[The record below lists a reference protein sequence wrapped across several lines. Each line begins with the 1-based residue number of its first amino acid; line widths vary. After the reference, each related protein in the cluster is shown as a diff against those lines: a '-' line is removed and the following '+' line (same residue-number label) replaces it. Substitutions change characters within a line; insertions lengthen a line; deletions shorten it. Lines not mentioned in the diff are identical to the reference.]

1 MEEVDREE
9 AGMDGST
16 GSTVHRDVLFDGCDS
31 LPKLFRKRYTEGA
44 ATIAMR
50 EKNLGIWRS
59 ISWAGYGEAARNVGQ
74 GLMAMGLE
82 RGDVVS
88 ILSETNKEWMFAD
101 LGAICAGAAS
111 SGVYTTDSA
120 RQLEY
125 IVNDSRSVFLFVEN
139 EEQLDKYLQVR
150 DSVPTLKKVIVI
162 NLEGLRGFEDPM
174 TMSWEELLQLGRR
187 YGEENPSAW
196 DERIDGSAP
205 DDTPI
210 LVYTSGTTGPPKG
223 AMISNRNILFQVSNG
238 NAMLNFREG
247 DNQLAFLPLCH
258 IAERGFSMFLSIA
271 YKTVVNFAESPET
284 VAENV
289 REVAPHYL
297 FAVPRV
303 WEKFYSGFMIQM
315 QDATWVG
322 KRLYGWA
329 IGVGARIA
337 DCRIEGTQPPL
348 RDRLLYRLA
357 DFLVLHNVKTLIG
370 LRRARWT
377 ATGAAPISPD
387 LIRWYLA
394 LGIDMVEL
402 YGQTENTGV
411 ATSNRPDEFKVGSV
425 GMALP
430 DTEVKISDRG
440 EILIRGPHVFQG
452 YLNNPEK
459 TAETVVDGW
468 LHTGDVGWVDNQ
480 GFFRIT
486 DRLKDIII
494 TAGGKN
500 VTPSEMENQLKFSPY
515 IADAVIIGDKRKFLS
530 CLVMIDEDTVMKF
543 AQDENVPFSNYASLC
558 RAAEVQRLI
567 QAEIDKVNGDFARVE
582 QIKAFRLIEQ
592 VLTPEDDELTPTMKL
607 KRSFVSAKYKDLIDS
622 MYEAA

>member
-1 MEEVDREE
+1 
-9 AGMDGST
+9 MDGPT
-16 GSTVHRDVLFDGCDS
+16 GTTTPESIVFDGCDT
-31 LPKLFRKRYTEGA
+31 LPGLFRKRYTEQA
-44 ATIAMR
+44 ARVAMR
-50 EKNLGIWRS
+50 EKDLGIWRS
-59 ISWAGYGEAARNVGQ
+59 ISWADYGEAARNAGQ
-74 GLMAMGLE
+74 GLMAMGLA

-101 LGAICAGAAS
+101 LGAICAGASS

-120 RQLEY
+120 KQLEY
-125 IVNDSRSVFLFVEN
+125 IVNDSSSAFLFVEN

-150 DSVPTLKKVIVI
+150 DRVPTLRKVII
-162 NLEGLRGFEDPM
+162 MDLEGLRDFDDPM
-174 TMSWEELLQLGRR
+174 TMSWDELLELGRQFGR
-187 YGEENPSAW
+187 DNPAAW

-205 DDTPI
+205 DDAPI

-223 AMISNRNILFQVSNG
+223 AMISNRNVIFQVSNA
-238 NAMLNFREG
+238 NAMLHFREG

-303 WEKFYSGFMIQM
+303 WEKFYSTFTIRM
-315 QDATWVG
+315 QDATWTG
-322 KRLYGWA
+322 KRLYDWA
-329 IGVGARIA
+329 IGVGMRMAEH
-337 DCRIEGTQPPL
+337 RIEGTAPGV
-348 RDRLLYRLA
+348 RDRLLYA
-357 DFLVLHNVKTLIG
+357 IAGFLVLNNVKTMIG
-370 LRRARWT
+370 LRRTRWT

-394 LGIDMVEL
+394 LGINMVEL

-411 ATSNRPDEFKVGSV
+411 ATSNRPDEFKVGTV
-425 GMALP
+425 GLALP
-430 DTEVKISDRG
+430 NTEVKIYERG
-440 EILIRGPHVFQG
+440 EILIKGPHVFKG

-468 LHTGDVGWVDNQ
+468 LHTGDVGSVDNQ
-480 GFFRIT
+480 GYFRIT
-486 DRLKDIII
+486 DRIKDIII

-500 VTPSEMENQLKFSPY
+500 VTPSEIENQLKFSPY
-515 IADAVIIGDKRKFLS
+515 IADAVIVGDQRKFLS

-543 AQDENVPFSNYASLC
+543 AQDNNVPFSNYASLC
-558 RAAEVQRLI
+558 RADAVQRLI
-567 QAEIDKVNGDFARVE
+567 QAEIDAVNRDFARVE
-582 QIKAFRLIEQ
+582 QVKAFRLIEQ
-592 VLTPEDDELTPTMKL
+592 VLMPEDDELTPTMKL

>member
-1 MEEVDREE
+1 
-9 AGMDGST
+9 MDGPT
-16 GSTVHRDVLFDGCDS
+16 GTTTPESIVFDGCDT
-31 LPKLFRKRYTEGA
+31 LPGLFRKRYTEEAGKV
-44 ATIAMR
+44 AMR
-50 EKNLGIWRS
+50 EKDLGIWRS
-59 ISWAGYGEAARNVGQ
+59 ISWADYGEAARNAGQ
-74 GLMAMGLE
+74 GLMAMGLA
-82 RGDVVS
+82 RGEVVS

-101 LGAICAGAAS
+101 LGAICAGASS

-120 RQLEY
+120 KQLEY
-125 IVNDSRSVFLFVEN
+125 IVNDSSSAFLFVEN
-139 EEQLDKYLQVR
+139 EEQLDKYLQIR
-150 DSVPTLKKVIVI
+150 DRVPTLRKVII
-162 NLEGLRGFEDPM
+162 MDLEGLRDFDDPM
-174 TMSWEELLQLGRR
+174 TMSWDELLELGRQFGR
-187 YGEENPSAW
+187 DNPAAW

-205 DDTPI
+205 DDAPI

-223 AMISNRNILFQVSNG
+223 AMISNRNVIFQVSNA
-238 NAMLNFREG
+238 NAMLHFREG

-303 WEKFYSGFMIQM
+303 WEKFYSTFTIRM
-315 QDATWVG
+315 QDATWTG
-322 KRLYGWA
+322 KRLYDWA
-329 IGVGARIA
+329 IGVGMRMAEH
-337 DCRIEGTQPPL
+337 RIEGTAPGV
-348 RDRLLYRLA
+348 RDRLLYA
-357 DFLVLHNVKTLIG
+357 IAGFLVLNNVKTMIG
-370 LRRARWT
+370 LRRTRWT

-394 LGIDMVEL
+394 LGINMVEL

-411 ATSNRPDEFKVGSV
+411 ATSNRPDEFKVGTV
-425 GMALP
+425 GLALP
-430 DTEVKISDRG
+430 NTEVKISERG
-440 EILIRGPHVFQG
+440 EILIKGPHVFKG

-468 LHTGDVGWVDNQ
+468 LHTGDVGSVDNQ

-486 DRLKDIII
+486 DRIKDIII

-500 VTPSEMENQLKFSPY
+500 VTPSEIENQLKFSPY
-515 IADAVIIGDKRKFLS
+515 IADAVIVGDQRKFLS

-543 AQDENVPFSNYASLC
+543 AQDNNVPFSNYASLC
-558 RAAEVQRLI
+558 RADAVQRLI
-567 QAEIDKVNGDFARVE
+567 QAEIDAVNRDFARVE
-582 QIKAFRLIEQ
+582 QVKAFRLIEQ
-592 VLTPEDDELTPTMKL
+592 VLMPEDDELTPTMKL
-607 KRSFVSAKYKDLIDS
+607 KRSFVSAKYKELIDS

>member
-1 MEEVDREE
+1 
-9 AGMDGST
+9 MDGST
-16 GSTVHRDVLFDGCDS
+16 GSHLPGSIAFDGCDT
-31 LPKLFRKRYTEGA
+31 LPGLFRKRYTEEAGQ
-44 ATIAMR
+44 IAMR

-59 ISWAGYGEAARNVGQ
+59 ISWAEYSETARLVGL
-74 GLMAMGLE
+74 GLIAMGLV

-101 LGAICAGAAS
+101 LGAICAGATS

-139 EEQLDKYLQVR
+139 EEQLDKYLQIQDR
-150 DSVPTLKKVIVI
+150 VPTLKRVIVMD
-162 NLEGLRGFEDPM
+162 LEGLRDFEDPM
-174 TMSWEELLQLGRR
+174 TVTWDGLLELGRR
-187 YGEENPSAW
+187 YGRENPSVW

-223 AMISNRNILFQVSNG
+223 AMISNRNIVFQMSNG
-238 NAMLNFREG
+238 TAFLDFRPG

-284 VAENV
+284 VAENA
-289 REVAPHYL
+289 REVAPNYM

-303 WEKFYSGFMIQM
+303 WEKFYSGFTIQM
-315 QDATWVG
+315 QDATWIG
-322 KRLYGWA
+322 RRLYGWA
-329 IGVGARIA
+329 IGVGNRIA
-337 DCRIEGTQPPL
+337 EHRIEGTEPPL
-348 RDRLLYRLA
+348 RQRLLYGLA
-357 DFLVLHNVKTLIG
+357 DFLVLRNVKTLLG
-370 LRRARWT
+370 LGRARW
-377 ATGAAPISPD
+377 AVTGAAPISPD

-394 LGIDMVEL
+394 LGIDMMEV
-402 YGQTENTGV
+402 YGQTENAGV
-411 ATSNRPDEFKVGSV
+411 ATGNAPHDFRIGTVGK
-425 GMALP
+425 AAP
-430 DTEVKISDRG
+430 NTEVKLSEKG

-452 YLNNPEK
+452 YLNNEQK

-468 LHTGDVGWVDNQ
+468 LHTGDVGTVDNQ

-486 DRLKDIII
+486 DRIKDIIV

-500 VTPSEMENQLKFSPY
+500 VTPSEFENQLKFSPY
-515 IADAVIIGDKRKFLS
+515 IADAVVIGDKRKFLS
-530 CLVMIDEDTVMKF
+530 CLVMIDEDTVVKF
-543 AQDENVPFSNYASLC
+543 AQDNNVPFSNYASLC
-558 RAAEVQRLI
+558 RADEVQRLI
-567 QAEIDKVNGDFARVE
+567 GSEIDRVNRDFARVE
-582 QIKAFRLIEQ
+582 QVKAFRLIEQ
-592 VLTPEDDELTPTMKL
+592 VLMPEDEELTPTMKL

-622 MYEAA
+622 MYAAA

>member
-1 MEEVDREE
+1 
-9 AGMDGST
+9 MDGPT
-16 GSTVHRDVLFDGCDS
+16 GTTTPESIVFDGCDT
-31 LPKLFRKRYTEGA
+31 LPKLFRKRYTEEAGKV
-44 ATIAMR
+44 AMR
-50 EKNLGIWRS
+50 EKDLGIWRS
-59 ISWAGYGEAARNVGQ
+59 ISWADYGEAARNAGQ

-101 LGAICAGAAS
+101 LAAVCAGASS

-120 RQLEY
+120 KQLEY
-125 IVNDSRSVFLFVEN
+125 IVNDSSSAFLFVEN

-150 DSVPTLKKVIVI
+150 DRVPTLRKVII
-162 NLEGLRGFEDPM
+162 MDLEGLRDFDDPM
-174 TMSWEELLQLGRR
+174 TMSWDDLLELGRQFGR
-187 YGEENPSAW
+187 DNPAAW

-205 DDTPI
+205 NDTPI

-223 AMISNRNILFQVSNG
+223 AMISNRNVIFQVSNA
-238 NAMLNFREG
+238 NAMLHFREG

-303 WEKFYSGFMIQM
+303 WEKFYSTFTIRM
-315 QDATWVG
+315 QDATWIG
-322 KRLYGWA
+322 KRLYDWA
-329 IGVGARIA
+329 IGVGMRMAEH
-337 DCRIEGTQPPL
+337 RIEGTAPGV
-348 RDRLLYRLA
+348 RDRLLYA
-357 DFLVLHNVKTLIG
+357 IAGFLVLNNVKTMIG
-370 LRRARWT
+370 LRRTRWT

-394 LGIDMVEL
+394 LGINMVEL

-411 ATSNRPDEFKVGSV
+411 ATSNRPDEFKVGTV
-425 GMALP
+425 GLALP
-430 DTEVKISDRG
+430 NTEVKISERG
-440 EILIRGPHVFQG
+440 EILIKGPHVFKG

-468 LHTGDVGWVDNQ
+468 LHTGDVGSVDNQ

-486 DRLKDIII
+486 DRIKDIII

-500 VTPSEMENQLKFSPY
+500 VTPSEIENQLKFSPY
-515 IADAVIIGDKRKFLS
+515 IADAVIVGDKRKFLS

-543 AQDENVPFSNYASLC
+543 AQDNNVPFSNYASLC
-558 RAAEVQRLI
+558 RADAVQRLI
-567 QAEIDKVNGDFARVE
+567 QAEIDAVNRDFARVE

-592 VLTPEDDELTPTMKL
+592 VLMPEDDELTPTMKL

>member
-1 MEEVDREE
+1 
-9 AGMDGST
+9 MDGPT
-16 GSTVHRDVLFDGCDS
+16 GTTTPESIVFDGCDT
-31 LPKLFRKRYTEGA
+31 LPKLFRKRYTEEA
-44 ATIAMR
+44 ARVAMR
-50 EKNLGIWRS
+50 EKDLGIWRS
-59 ISWAGYGEAARNVGQ
+59 ISWADYGEAARNAGQ

-101 LGAICAGAAS
+101 LAAVCAGASS

-120 RQLEY
+120 KQLEY
-125 IVNDSRSVFLFVEN
+125 IVNDSSSAFLFVEN

-150 DSVPTLKKVIVI
+150 DRVPTLRKVII
-162 NLEGLRGFEDPM
+162 MDLEGLRDFDDPM
-174 TMSWEELLQLGRR
+174 TMSWDDLLELGRQFGR
-187 YGEENPSAW
+187 DNPAAW

-205 DDTPI
+205 NDTPI

-223 AMISNRNILFQVSNG
+223 AMISNRNVIFQVSNA
-238 NAMLNFREG
+238 NAMLHFREG

-303 WEKFYSGFMIQM
+303 WEKFYSAFTIRM
-315 QDATWVG
+315 QDATWIG
-322 KRLYGWA
+322 KRLYDWA
-329 IGVGARIA
+329 IGVGMRMAEH
-337 DCRIEGTQPPL
+337 RIEGTAPGI
-348 RDRLLYRLA
+348 RDRLLYA
-357 DFLVLHNVKTLIG
+357 IAGFLVLNNVKTMIG
-370 LRRARWT
+370 LRRTRWT

-394 LGIDMVEL
+394 LGINMVEL

-411 ATSNRPDEFKVGSV
+411 ATSNRPDEFKVGTV
-425 GMALP
+425 GLALP
-430 DTEVKISDRG
+430 NTEVKISEQG
-440 EILIRGPHVFQG
+440 EILIKGPHVFKG

-468 LHTGDVGWVDNQ
+468 LHTGDVGSVDNQ
-480 GFFRIT
+480 GYFRIT
-486 DRLKDIII
+486 DRIKDIII

-500 VTPSEMENQLKFSPY
+500 VTPSEIENQLKFSPY
-515 IADAVIIGDKRKFLS
+515 IADAVIVGDKRKFLS

-543 AQDENVPFSNYASLC
+543 AQDNNVPFSNYASLC
-558 RAAEVQRLI
+558 RADAVQRLI
-567 QAEIDKVNGDFARVE
+567 QSEIDAVNRDFARVE
-582 QIKAFRLIEQ
+582 QVKAFRLIEQ
-592 VLTPEDDELTPTMKL
+592 VLMPEDDELTPTMKL

>member
-1 MEEVDREE
+1 
-9 AGMDGST
+9 
-16 GSTVHRDVLFDGCDS
+16 
-31 LPKLFRKRYTEGA
+31 
-44 ATIAMR
+44 MR
-50 EKNLGIWRS
+50 EKDLGIWRS
-59 ISWAGYGEAARNVGQ
+59 ISWADYGEAARNAGQ
-74 GLMAMGLE
+74 GLMAMGLA

-101 LGAICAGAAS
+101 LGAICAGASS

-120 RQLEY
+120 KQLEY
-125 IVNDSRSVFLFVEN
+125 IVNDSSSAFLFVEN

-150 DSVPTLKKVIVI
+150 DRVPTLRKVII
-162 NLEGLRGFEDPM
+162 MDLEGLRDFDDPM
-174 TMSWEELLQLGRR
+174 TMSWDELLELGRQFGR
-187 YGEENPSAW
+187 DNPAAW

-223 AMISNRNILFQVSNG
+223 AMISNRNVIFQVSNA
-238 NAMLNFREG
+238 NAMLHFREG

-303 WEKFYSGFMIQM
+303 WEKFYSTFTIRM
-315 QDATWVG
+315 QDATWTG
-322 KRLYGWA
+322 KRLYDWA
-329 IGVGARIA
+329 IGVGMRMAEH
-337 DCRIEGTQPPL
+337 RIEGTAPGI
-348 RDRLLYRLA
+348 RDRLLYA
-357 DFLVLHNVKTLIG
+357 IAGFLVLNNVKTMIG
-370 LRRARWT
+370 LRRTRWT

-394 LGIDMVEL
+394 LGINMVEL

-411 ATSNRPDEFKVGSV
+411 ATSNRPDEFKVGTV
-425 GMALP
+425 GLALP
-430 DTEVKISDRG
+430 NTEVKISERG
-440 EILIRGPHVFQG
+440 EILIKGPHVFKG

-468 LHTGDVGWVDNQ
+468 LHTGDVGSVDNQ
-480 GFFRIT
+480 GYFRIT
-486 DRLKDIII
+486 DRIKDIII

-500 VTPSEMENQLKFSPY
+500 VTPSEIENQLKFSPY
-515 IADAVIIGDKRKFLS
+515 IADAVIVGDQRKFLS

-543 AQDENVPFSNYASLC
+543 AQDNNVPFSNYASLC
-558 RAAEVQRLI
+558 RADAVQRLI
-567 QAEIDKVNGDFARVE
+567 QAEIDAVNRDFARVE
-582 QIKAFRLIEQ
+582 QVKAFRLIEQ
-592 VLTPEDDELTPTMKL
+592 VLMPEDDELTPTMKL

>member
-1 MEEVDREE
+1 
-9 AGMDGST
+9 MDGPT
-16 GSTVHRDVLFDGCDS
+16 GTATPESIVFDGCDT
-31 LPKLFRKRYTEGA
+31 LPGLFRKRYTEEAGKV
-44 ATIAMR
+44 AMR
-50 EKNLGIWRS
+50 EKDLGIWRS
-59 ISWAGYGEAARNVGQ
+59 ISWADYGEAARNAGQ
-74 GLMAMGLE
+74 GLMAMGLA
-82 RGDVVS
+82 RGEVVS

-101 LGAICAGAAS
+101 LGAICAGASS

-120 RQLEY
+120 KQLEY
-125 IVNDSRSVFLFVEN
+125 IVNDSSSAFLFVEN

-150 DSVPTLKKVIVI
+150 DRVPTLRKVII
-162 NLEGLRGFEDPM
+162 MDLEGLRDFDDPM
-174 TMSWEELLQLGRR
+174 TMSWDELLELGRQFGR
-187 YGEENPSAW
+187 DNPAAW

-223 AMISNRNILFQVSNG
+223 AMISNRNVIFQVSNA
-238 NAMLNFREG
+238 NAMLHFREG

-303 WEKFYSGFMIQM
+303 WEKFYSTCTIRM
-315 QDATWVG
+315 QDATWTG
-322 KRLYGWA
+322 KRLYDWA
-329 IGVGARIA
+329 IGVGMRMAEH
-337 DCRIEGTQPPL
+337 RIEGTAPGV
-348 RDRLLYRLA
+348 RDRLLYA
-357 DFLVLHNVKTLIG
+357 IAGFLVLNNVKTMIG
-370 LRRARWT
+370 LRRTRWT

-394 LGIDMVEL
+394 LGINMVEL

-411 ATSNRPDEFKVGSV
+411 ATSNRPDEFKVGTV
-425 GMALP
+425 GLALP
-430 DTEVKISDRG
+430 NTEVKISERG
-440 EILIRGPHVFQG
+440 EILIKGPHVFKG

-468 LHTGDVGWVDNQ
+468 LHTGDVGSVDNQ
-480 GFFRIT
+480 GYFRIT
-486 DRLKDIII
+486 DRIKDIII

-500 VTPSEMENQLKFSPY
+500 VTPSEIENQLKFSPY
-515 IADAVIIGDKRKFLS
+515 IADAVIVGDQRKFLS

-543 AQDENVPFSNYASLC
+543 AQDNNVPFSNYASLC
-558 RAAEVQRLI
+558 RADAVQRLI
-567 QAEIDKVNGDFARVE
+567 QAEIDTVNRDFARVE
-582 QIKAFRLIEQ
+582 QVKAFRLIEQ
-592 VLTPEDDELTPTMKL
+592 VLMPEDDELTPTMKL

>member
-1 MEEVDREE
+1 
-9 AGMDGST
+9 MDGPT
-16 GSTVHRDVLFDGCDS
+16 GTTTPESILFDGCDT
-31 LPKLFRKRYTEGA
+31 LPKLFRKRCTEEAGKV
-44 ATIAMR
+44 AMR
-50 EKNLGIWRS
+50 EKHLGIWHS
-59 ISWAGYGEAARNVGQ
+59 ISWAEYGEAARRAGQ
-74 GLMAMGLE
+74 GLMAMGLA

-101 LGAICAGAAS
+101 LGAICAGASS

-120 RQLEY
+120 KQLEY
-125 IVNDSRSVFLFVEN
+125 IVNDSRSAFLFVEN

-150 DSVPTLKKVIVI
+150 DRVPTLKKVIVMD
-162 NLEGLRGFEDPM
+162 LEGLRDFEDPM
-174 TMSWEELLQLGRR
+174 TMSWDELLELGRQF
-187 YGEENPSAW
+187 GHENPDAW
-196 DERIDGSAP
+196 DDRIDASAP
-205 DDTPI
+205 DDAPI

-223 AMISNRNILFQVSNG
+223 AMISNRNIVFQVSNG

-271 YKTVVNFAESPET
+271 FKTVVNFAESPET

-303 WEKFYSGFMIQM
+303 WEKFYSSFTIRME
-315 QDATWVG
+315 DATWIG

-329 IGVGARIA
+329 IGVGMRMAEH
-337 DCRIEGTQPPL
+337 RIEGTEPGIGEK
-348 RDRLLYRLA
+348 LLYGLA
-357 DFLVLHNVKTLIG
+357 DFLVLRNVKTLIG
-370 LRRARWT
+370 LRRTRWT

-394 LGIDMVEL
+394 LGINMVEL

-411 ATSNRPDEFKVGSV
+411 ATSNRPDEFKVGTV
-425 GMALP
+425 GKALP
-430 DTEVKISDRG
+430 DTEVKISEQG
-440 EILIRGPHVFQG
+440 EILIRGPHVFKG

-468 LHTGDVGWVDNQ
+468 LHTGDVGSVDNQ

-500 VTPSEMENQLKFSPY
+500 VTPSEIENQLKFSPY
-515 IADAVIIGDKRKFLS
+515 IADAVVIGDRRRFLS

-543 AQDENVPFSNYASLC
+543 AQDSNVPFSNYASLC
-558 RAAEVQRLI
+558 RADAVQRLI
-567 QAEIDKVNGDFARVE
+567 QGEIDKVNRDFARVE
-582 QIKAFRLIEQ
+582 QVKAFRLIEQ
-592 VLTPEDDELTPTMKL
+592 VLMPEDDELTPTMKL
-607 KRSFVSAKYKDLIDS
+607 KRGFVSAKYKDLIDS

>member
-1 MEEVDREE
+1 
-9 AGMDGST
+9 MDGPT
-16 GSTVHRDVLFDGCDS
+16 GTTTPESIVFDGCDT
-31 LPKLFRKRYTEGA
+31 LPKLFRKRYTEEA
-44 ATIAMR
+44 ARVAMR
-50 EKNLGIWRS
+50 EKDLGIWRS
-59 ISWAGYGEAARNVGQ
+59 ISWAEYGEAARNAGQ
-74 GLMAMGLE
+74 GLMALGLAP
-82 RGDVVS
+82 GDVVS

-101 LGAICAGAAS
+101 LGAICAGASS

-120 RQLEY
+120 KQLEY
-125 IVNDSRSVFLFVEN
+125 IVNDSRSAFLFVEN

-150 DSVPTLKKVIVI
+150 DRAPTLRKVIVMD
-162 NLEGLRGFEDPM
+162 LEGLRDFDDPM
-174 TMSWEELLQLGRR
+174 TMSWDDLLDLGRR
-187 YGEENPSAW
+187 FGRDNPAAW
-196 DERIDGSAP
+196 DERIDASAP
-205 DDTPI
+205 DDAPI

-223 AMISNRNILFQVSNG
+223 AMISNRNIVFQIGNG

-271 YKTVVNFAESPET
+271 FKTVVNFAESPET

-303 WEKFYSGFMIQM
+303 WEKFYSTFTIRME
-315 QDATWVG
+315 DATWIG

-329 IGVGARIA
+329 IGVGMRMA
-337 DCRIEGTQPPL
+337 DHRIEGTAPGIG
-348 RDRLLYRLA
+348 DRLLYGLA
-357 DFLVLHNVKTLIG
+357 DFLVLNNVKTLIG
-370 LRRARWT
+370 LRRTRWT

-394 LGIDMVEL
+394 LGVNMVEL

-411 ATSNRPDEFKVGSV
+411 ATSNRPDEFKVGTV
-425 GMALP
+425 GKALP
-430 DTEVKISDRG
+430 NTEVRLSERG
-440 EILIRGPHVFQG
+440 EILIRGPHVFKG

-468 LHTGDVGWVDNQ
+468 LHTGDVGSVDNQ
-480 GFFRIT
+480 GYFRIT
-486 DRLKDIII
+486 DRIKDIII

-500 VTPSEMENQLKFSPY
+500 VTPSEIENQLKFSPY
-515 IADAVIIGDKRKFLS
+515 IADAVIVGDRRKFLS

-543 AQDENVPFSNYASLC
+543 AQDNNVPFSNYASLC
-558 RAAEVQRLI
+558 RADAVQRLI
-567 QAEIDKVNGDFARVE
+567 QAEIDTVNRDFARVE
-582 QIKAFRLIEQ
+582 QVKAFRLIER
-592 VLTPEDDELTPTMKL
+592 VLMPEDDELTPTMKL

>member
-1 MEEVDREE
+1 
-9 AGMDGST
+9 MDGPT
-16 GSTVHRDVLFDGCDS
+16 GTTTPESIVFDGCDT
-31 LPKLFRKRYTEGA
+31 LPKLFRKRYTEEA
-44 ATIAMR
+44 ARVAMR
-50 EKNLGIWRS
+50 EKDLGIWRS
-59 ISWAGYGEAARNVGQ
+59 ISWADYGEAARNAGQ

-101 LGAICAGAAS
+101 LAAVCAGASS

-120 RQLEY
+120 KQLEY
-125 IVNDSRSVFLFVEN
+125 IVNDSSSAFLFVEN

-150 DSVPTLKKVIVI
+150 DRVPTLRKII
-162 NLEGLRGFEDPM
+162 IMDLEGLRDFDDPM
-174 TMSWEELLQLGRR
+174 TMSWDDLLELGRQFGR
-187 YGEENPSAW
+187 DNPAAW
-196 DERIDGSAP
+196 DDRIDGSAP
-205 DDTPI
+205 NDTPI

-223 AMISNRNILFQVSNG
+223 AMISNRNVIFQVSNA
-238 NAMLNFREG
+238 NAMLHFREG

-303 WEKFYSGFMIQM
+303 WEKFYSTFTIRM
-315 QDATWVG
+315 QDATWIG
-322 KRLYGWA
+322 KRLYDWA
-329 IGVGARIA
+329 IGVGMRMAEH
-337 DCRIEGTQPPL
+337 RIEGTAPGV
-348 RDRLLYRLA
+348 RDRLLYA
-357 DFLVLHNVKTLIG
+357 IAGFLVLNNVKTMIG
-370 LRRARWT
+370 LRRTRWT

-394 LGIDMVEL
+394 LGINMVEL

-411 ATSNRPDEFKVGSV
+411 ATSNRPDEFKVGTV
-425 GMALP
+425 GLALP
-430 DTEVKISDRG
+430 NTEVKISERG
-440 EILIRGPHVFQG
+440 EILIKGPHVFKG

-468 LHTGDVGWVDNQ
+468 LHTGDVGSVDNQ
-480 GFFRIT
+480 GYFRIT
-486 DRLKDIII
+486 DRIKDIII

-500 VTPSEMENQLKFSPY
+500 VTPSEIENQLKFSPY
-515 IADAVIIGDKRKFLS
+515 IADAVIVGDQRKFLS

-543 AQDENVPFSNYASLC
+543 AQDNNVPFSNYASLC
-558 RAAEVQRLI
+558 RADAVQRLI
-567 QAEIDKVNGDFARVE
+567 QAEIDAVNRDFARVE
-582 QIKAFRLIEQ
+582 QVKAFRLIEQ
-592 VLTPEDDELTPTMKL
+592 VLMPEDDELTPTMKL

>member
-1 MEEVDREE
+1 
-9 AGMDGST
+9 MDSPT
-16 GSTVHRDVLFDGCDS
+16 GTTTPESLVFDGCDT

-44 ATIAMR
+44 ASVAMR
-50 EKNLGIWRS
+50 EKDLGIWRS
-59 ISWAGYGEAARNVGQ
+59 IAWADYGEAARNAGQ

-101 LGAICAGAAS
+101 LGAICAGASS

-120 RQLEY
+120 KQLEY
-125 IVNDSRSVFLFVEN
+125 IVNDSRSAFLFVEN

-150 DSVPTLKKVIVI
+150 DRVPTLKKVVI
-162 NLEGLRGFEDPM
+162 MDLEGLRDFDDPM
-174 TMSWEELLQLGRR
+174 AMSWDDLLELGRQFGR
-187 YGEENPSAW
+187 DNPAAW

-205 DDTPI
+205 NDTPI

-223 AMISNRNILFQVSNG
+223 AMISNRNVIFQVSNAE
-238 NAMLNFREG
+238 AMLSFREG

-271 YKTVVNFAESPET
+271 HKTVVNFAESPET

-303 WEKFYSGFMIQM
+303 WEKFYSTFTIRM
-315 QDATWVG
+315 QDATWIG
-322 KRLYGWA
+322 KRLYDWA
-329 IGVGARIA
+329 IGVGTRMAEH
-337 DCRIEGTQPPL
+337 RIEGTAPGV
-348 RDRLLYRLA
+348 RDRLLYA
-357 DFLVLHNVKTLIG
+357 IAGFLVLNNVKTMIG
-370 LRRARWT
+370 LRRTRWT

-394 LGIDMVEL
+394 LGINMVEL

-411 ATSNRPDEFKVGSV
+411 ATSNRPDEFKVGTV
-425 GMALP
+425 GLALP
-430 DTEVKISDRG
+430 NTEVKISERG
-440 EILIRGPHVFQG
+440 EILIKGPHVFKG

-468 LHTGDVGWVDNQ
+468 LHTGDVGSVDNQ
-480 GFFRIT
+480 GYFRIT
-486 DRLKDIII
+486 DRIKDIII

-500 VTPSEMENQLKFSPY
+500 VTPSEFENQLKFSPY
-515 IADAVIIGDKRKFLS
+515 IADAVVIGDQRKFLS

-543 AQDENVPFSNYASLC
+543 AQDNNVPFSNYASLC
-558 RAAEVQRLI
+558 RADAVQRLI
-567 QAEIDKVNGDFARVE
+567 EGEIDKVNRDFARVE
-582 QIKAFRLIEQ
+582 QVKAFRLIEQ
-592 VLTPEDDELTPTMKL
+592 VLMPEDDELTPTMKL

>member
-1 MEEVDREE
+1 
-9 AGMDGST
+9 MDSPT
-16 GSTVHRDVLFDGCDS
+16 GTTTPESIVFDGCDT

-44 ATIAMR
+44 ASVAMR
-50 EKNLGIWRS
+50 EKDLGIWRS
-59 ISWAGYGEAARNVGQ
+59 IAWADYGEAARNAGQ

-101 LGAICAGAAS
+101 LGAICAGASS

-120 RQLEY
+120 KQLEY
-125 IVNDSRSVFLFVEN
+125 IVNDSRSAFLFVEN

-150 DSVPTLKKVIVI
+150 DRVPTLKKVVI
-162 NLEGLRGFEDPM
+162 MDLEGLRDFDDPM
-174 TMSWEELLQLGRR
+174 AMSWDDLLELGRQFGR
-187 YGEENPSAW
+187 DNPAAW

-205 DDTPI
+205 NDTPI

-223 AMISNRNILFQVSNG
+223 AMISNRNVIFQVSNAE
-238 NAMLNFREG
+238 AMLSFREG

-303 WEKFYSGFMIQM
+303 WEKFYSTFTIRM
-315 QDATWVG
+315 QDATWIG
-322 KRLYGWA
+322 KRLYDWA
-329 IGVGARIA
+329 IGVGTRMAEH
-337 DCRIEGTQPPL
+337 RIEGTAPGV
-348 RDRLLYRLA
+348 RDRLLYA
-357 DFLVLHNVKTLIG
+357 IAGFLVLNNVKTMIG
-370 LRRARWT
+370 LRRTRWT

-394 LGIDMVEL
+394 LGINMVEL

-411 ATSNRPDEFKVGSV
+411 ATSNRPDEFKVGTV
-425 GMALP
+425 GLALP
-430 DTEVKISDRG
+430 NTEVKISERG
-440 EILIRGPHVFQG
+440 EILIKGPHVFKG

-468 LHTGDVGWVDNQ
+468 LHTGDVGSVDNQ
-480 GFFRIT
+480 GYFRIT
-486 DRLKDIII
+486 DRIKDIII

-500 VTPSEMENQLKFSPY
+500 VTPSEFENQLKFSPY
-515 IADAVIIGDKRKFLS
+515 IADAVVIGDQRKFLS

-543 AQDENVPFSNYASLC
+543 AQDNNVPFSNYASLC
-558 RAAEVQRLI
+558 RADAVQRLI
-567 QAEIDKVNGDFARVE
+567 EGEIDKVNRDFARVE
-582 QIKAFRLIEQ
+582 QVKAFRLIEQ
-592 VLTPEDDELTPTMKL
+592 VLMPEDDELTPTMKL

>member
-1 MEEVDREE
+1 MEKVDREGV
-9 AGMDGST
+9 GMDGPT
-16 GSTVHRDVLFDGCDS
+16 GSTVSGNIVFDGCDT
-31 LPKLFRKRYTEGA
+31 LPKLFRKRYTEEAGK
-44 ATIAMR
+44 IAMR
-50 EKNLGIWRS
+50 EKDLGIWRS
-59 ISWAGYGEAARNVGQ
+59 ISWADYGEAARNVGQ
-74 GLMAMGLE
+74 GLMAMGLA

-101 LGAICAGAAS
+101 LGAICAGASS

-120 RQLEY
+120 KQLDY

-139 EEQLDKYLQVR
+139 EEQLDKYLRVR
-150 DSVPTLKKVIVI
+150 DSVPTLKKVIVMD
-162 NLEGLRGFEDPM
+162 LEGLRGFEDPM

-187 YGEENPSAW
+187 YGEENPAAW

-223 AMISNRNILFQVSNG
+223 AMISNRNILFQVGNG
-238 NAMLNFREG
+238 NAILNFREG
-247 DNQLAFLPLCH
+247 DNQLAFLPLSH

-271 YKTVVNFAESPET
+271 FKTVVNFAESPET

-329 IGVGARIA
+329 IGVGERIA
-337 DCRIEGTQPPL
+337 DRRIEGMEPPL

-357 DFLVLHNVKTLIG
+357 DFLVLRNVKTLIG
-370 LRRARWT
+370 LRRARWA

-402 YGQTENTGV
+402 YGQTENSGV

-430 DTEVKISDRG
+430 GTEVKISDRG

-486 DRLKDIII
+486 DRLKDIIV

-500 VTPSEMENQLKFSPY
+500 VTPSEFENQLKFSPY
-515 IADAVIIGDKRKFLS
+515 IADAVIVGDRRKFLS
-530 CLVMIDEDTVMKF
+530 CLVMIDEDNVMKY
-543 AQDENVPFSNYASLC
+543 AQDNDVPFSNYASLC
-558 RAAEVQRLI
+558 RAEPVQRLI
-567 QAEIDKVNGDFARVE
+567 QGEIDRVNRDFARVE
-582 QIKAFRLIEQ
+582 QVKAFRLIEQ
-592 VLTPEDDELTPTMKL
+592 VLMPEDEELTPTMKL